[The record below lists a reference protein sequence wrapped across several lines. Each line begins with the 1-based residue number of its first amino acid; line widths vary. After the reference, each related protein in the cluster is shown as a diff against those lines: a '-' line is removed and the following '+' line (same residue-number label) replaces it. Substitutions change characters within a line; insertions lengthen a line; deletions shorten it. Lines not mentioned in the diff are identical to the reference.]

1 MITNYHTKQIIFK
14 ETIHLEKV
22 AVISLGTTKID
33 LVLSDVLPGG
43 NFVVVD
49 EMSETIKIGQ
59 DMEQDGFIKPA
70 RITEAL
76 SILKTFKTI
85 CDVNKVSNTIAVAVH
100 NVKTIKNQR
109 SFFEEIYNTCGF
121 KFKILT
127 EEEEL
132 TALYTGI
139 INTLDIP
146 KGLIIDVKGGSTN
159 LVHYN
164 RRVICNQVTIP
175 MGSYTLTQ
183 LFENSKE
190 TPETTCSR
198 MVELF
203 KNELKVY
210 DWLKHIEPEFA
221 YIGAGSAFANIGKL
235 SRKLKKYPLELA
247 HNYPMTKAD
256 FDSVYDLIKT
266 LDLDK
271 TKKIKGISSDRA
283 DVLASGICI
292 VKAVLETID
301 AQEFVIS
308 DKDEKEGLIFNYAV
322 PITNEKPISDLLGYS
337 LETINAFYDRKEDNA
352 KQVGELALILF
363 RQLKVLHKLSRGYL
377 KVLRIASIMHDCGKR
392 IKFYNHAKNSFNII
406 LNSDIQGVT
415 QREITLAAFVCSSQD
430 SNEFSLAEWIK
441 YKDILLEEDLLAVK
455 KLAIIVRIA
464 EALDKTHRN
473 IVQDVSCDVLGDSV
487 IMKTIVT
494 ADASIEIRE
503 ALKASLDFKK
513 AYGKNLEV
521 L

>member
-1 MITNYHTKQIIFK
+1 M
-14 ETIHLEKV
+14 EKV

-33 LVLSDVLPGG
+33 LVLAQVLPGG
-43 NFVVVD
+43 NFVVYD
-49 EMSETIKIGQ
+49 EMSETIKLGQ
-59 DMEQDGFIKPA
+59 DMEKDGFIKPV
-70 RITEAL
+70 RIAEAIT
-76 SILKTFKTI
+76 ILKMYKTI
-85 CDVNKVSNTIAVAVH
+85 CDVNQVTNIISVAVH
-100 NVKTIKNQR
+100 NIKTIKNQR

-121 KFKILT
+121 KFKILS

-132 TALYTGI
+132 SALYTGV

-146 KGLIIDVKGGSTN
+146 KGVIIDVKGGSTN
-159 LVHYN
+159 IVHYN
-164 RRVICNQVTIP
+164 RRVILNQITIP

-183 LFENSKE
+183 LFENSNE
-190 TPETTCSR
+190 APEVICNR
-198 MVELF
+198 MVDLF
-203 KNELKVY
+203 KNELKLY
-210 DWLKHIEPEFA
+210 DWLKHIDPEFT
-221 YIGAGSAFANIGKL
+221 YIGAGSTFSNIGKI
-235 SRKLKKYPLELA
+235 SRKLKKYPLDLA
-247 HNYPMTKAD
+247 HNYPMTKTD
-256 FDSVYDLIKT
+256 FDNVYDLIKG

-292 VKAVLETID
+292 VKAILETID
-301 AQEFVIS
+301 VKEYVIS
-308 DKDEKEGLIFNYAV
+308 DKDIKEGLIFNYAV
-322 PITNEKPISDLLGYS
+322 PMTSEKPISDLLGYS
-337 LETINAFYDRKEDNA
+337 LDTINAFYDKKEDNA

-392 IKFYNHAKNSFNII
+392 IKFYNHAKNSFHII

-415 QREITLAAFVCSSQD
+415 QREIVLAAFVCSSQD
-430 SNEFSLAEWIK
+430 SNEFSLTDWIK

-494 ADASIEIRE
+494 GDASIEIRE